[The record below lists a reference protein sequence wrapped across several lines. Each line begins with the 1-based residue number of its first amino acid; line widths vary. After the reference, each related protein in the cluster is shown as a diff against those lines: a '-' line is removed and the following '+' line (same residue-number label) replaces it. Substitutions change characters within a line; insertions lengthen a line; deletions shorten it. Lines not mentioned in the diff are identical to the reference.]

1 MQPQLCSRCKK
12 NVAVV
17 FLTRMENGQNIN
29 EGLCLSCAKKA
40 GLPQVDEVMR
50 RMGLTDE
57 DLDAIS
63 NEMLGAFGGAESL
76 ENIDDENLD
85 EEEGKTATFPFLNR
99 LFGGPA
105 AASEQNSEGGEAPQ
119 RPQRGEKKNE
129 KKVRPSENNLCTNNK
144 AYFYLFISLE

>member
-17 FLTRMENGQNIN
+17 FLTRMEDGKNIN

-99 LFGGPA
+99 LFGGGSS
-105 AASEQNSEGGEAPQ
+105 AASESQSGDGEPGGIRPVLQNT
-119 RPQRGEKKNE
+119 R
-129 KKVRPSENNLCTNNK
+129 VRLLQDFLPLTIC
-144 AYFYLFISLE
+144 LHVGLPLG